1 MKSFFARIVAI
12 FVCSTAAAACAGP
25 DQAYVAALPQSPSV
39 KNSTLVVTSGDEQ
52 SARTARILSYHLM
65 PLRDPG
71 ATGRARNDRK
81 IVYPADLVRHKGPIM
96 KMAAAFNVYV
106 NCAGGGE
113 SCWGDPEG
121 FQKNL
126 TTSRFVE
133 LLRQYT
139 GAAPG
144 AYAFGGAFSVKYHTY
159 TRLFYQS
166 DLLTVLHAALVKNG
180 KNAGY
185 SNMYHSFLP
194 KGTDTCFDRTRSCYS
209 PDHPATN
216 FFCAYHESVA
226 FKDVPEP
233 VIVSIEPYQKVGFC
247 ASRASSGA
255 SALTNSTASTL
266 AHETFEAITDPG
278 PALAWFNFTF
288 SSEVGDL
295 CQTYQWKID
304 VSGTIY
310 SLQPMYSNRYHGCAA
325 SP

>member
-1 MKSFFARIVAI
+1 MNCFFARIFGLLFCCA
-12 FVCSTAAAACAGP
+12 AAAACAGP
-25 DQAYVAALPQSPSV
+25 DRAYVPELPQSPATQTA
-39 KNSTLVVTSGDEQ
+39 TLAVEPGDAQ
-52 SARTARILSYHLM
+52 MARSARILSYHIM

-71 ATGRARNDRK
+71 AMGRLRGDRK
-81 IVYPADLVRHKGPIM
+81 IVYPADLARHMGPIM
-96 KMAAAFNVYV
+96 KTAASFNVYV

-121 FQKNL
+121 FQRNL

-139 GAAPG
+139 GARPG
-144 AYAFGGAFSVKYHTY
+144 AYTLGGAFSVKYHTY
-159 TRLFYQS
+159 TRLLYQN
-166 DLLTVLHAALVKNG
+166 DLLTILHAALVKNG
-180 KNAGY
+180 KKAGD
-185 SNMYHSFLP
+185 SNMYHIFLI

-247 ASRASSGA
+247 ASRASPGA

-278 PALAWFNFTF
+278 PALAWFNLTF

-304 VSGTIY
+304 VSGTVY

-325 SP
+325 AP

>member
-1 MKSFFARIVAI
+1 MKSFIARTFAV
-12 FVCSTAAAACAGP
+12 FFCCTAATACAGF
-25 DQAYVAALPQSPSV
+25 DRAYVPALSQSPSLQ
-39 KNSTLVVTSGDEQ
+39 NSTLVVESDDEQ
-52 SARTARILSYHLM
+52 SARTARILSYHMM
-65 PLRDPG
+65 PLRYPD
-71 ATGRARNDRK
+71 AMGRWRGDGK
-81 IVYPADLVRHKGPIM
+81 IVYPADLARHRGPIM
-96 KMAAAFNVYV
+96 KTAAAFNVYV

-121 FQKNL
+121 FQRDL

-139 GAAPG
+139 GAGPG
-144 AYAFGGAFSVKYHTY
+144 AYTLGGTFSVKYHTY
-159 TRLFYQS
+159 TRLFYQN
-166 DLLTVLHAALVKNG
+166 DLLTILHAALVKNG
-180 KNAGY
+180 KKAGD
-185 SNMYHSFLP
+185 SNMYHVFLT

-209 PDHPATN
+209 PDHPGTN

-247 ASRASSGA
+247 ASRASAGA

-278 PALAWFNFTF
+278 PALAWFNLTF

-295 CQTYQWKID
+295 CQTYQWKIA
-304 VSGTIY
+304 VSGTVY

-325 SP
+325 AP